1 MKRTLKFLAILL
13 ACSLVFSCV
22 EKEPQPEDPPQQE
35 QPDDSGNTDE
45 PENPEQ
51 PEDPNDPGNTE
62 DPTTPPAE
70 VDVMEI
76 ASAEDLVKL
85 ATWVNAG
92 TKVKTAMLKNDID
105 MAAVTEWVPI
115 GNAVC
120 PAGATNAE
128 ITGNAWT
135 GIFDGNGFKIKN
147 LKMVAKTA
155 TAGENYGLFGV
166 LAPGALVQNFIIDA
180 SCSFEVTAT
189 ASIATGV
196 VAGYVYDATVRDVS
210 NYAPMTF
217 KGQAGSVFMSMAMVG
232 QVYCQNIGVT
242 MDSCHNYGEIVA
254 ENTDNLEAG
263 AKAYHI
269 AGLVGFAHAPTTDQ
283 TIVSTISDSSNS
295 GNMTSATGRTAGIV
309 AAMNRC
315 CVLVNCENT
324 GNQLNTM
331 PKDDGSR
338 LGNITCNITAG
349 CKMTGCVN
357 RGNLISTTKGR
368 CGGITSLSNTAVFE
382 NCANYGEILTDGQYR
397 GLFWAYN
404 TANATWKSCIASGKV
419 GTYNNGTPAYDEY
432 TEATKANYLGVQKSG
447 TSSTLTDITYQV
459 GIKEQEPGDG
469 VEAELSILFIGN
481 SFTMDAVT
489 HLPGMLKAAGLDKV
503 HMIHMYYGGRLVS
516 QYYSGWTSSSDYH
529 LYECLPGATSWSHTT
544 NANLAEVAAR
554 KKWDIVTIQEHT
566 GNAAA
571 WVWNATAKSNIQGL
585 VDNVKAAQ
593 GSNVPKFFYILS
605 QAYFN
610 MAKIGSG
617 SQPSVTW
624 TDQAGMW
631 NVIAAFGKNVM
642 DNVPFDGIISTGV
655 MLQNLRT
662 SNLDNAMN
670 LTRDG
675 YHMDNGISRY
685 GASCTVFESILT
697 PKFNVTLDGNTFR
710 PNLTAD
716 TGESSYTTPV
726 TDVNAPVA
734 LQAARY
740 AIKSPY
746 VVTDMSN
753 YQENV
758 PGNSIGDV
766 EYEEG
771 SKE

>member
-1 MKRTLKFLAILL
+1 MKKTLKFLAIIL
-13 ACSLVFSCV
+13 ALSLAYSCG
-22 EKEPQPEDPPQQE
+22 EKEPQPQDPPQQE
-35 QPDDSGNTDE
+35 QPDDPVNPD
-45 PENPEQ
+45 PENPENPGNPGDEQ
-51 PEDPNDPGNTE
+51 DPADPNNYQVRT
-62 DPTTPPAE
+62 AQ
-70 VDVMEI
+70 
-76 ASAEDLVKL
+76 DLVNL
-85 ATWVNAG
+85 ATLVNEG
-92 TKVKTAMLKNDID
+92 TEVKSAMLMNDID
-105 MAAVTEWVPI
+105 MASVTEWVPI

-120 PAGATNAE
+120 PAGAADAA

-135 GIFDGNGFKIKN
+135 GVFDGNGYKIKN
-147 LKMVAKTA
+147 LKTVANTS
-155 TAGENYGLFGV
+155 TAGANYGLFGV
-166 LAPGALVQNFIIDA
+166 LAPGSLVQNFVIDS

-189 ASIATGV
+189 ASVATGV
-196 VAGYVYDATVRDVS
+196 VAGYVFDATVRDITS
-210 NYAPMTF
+210 HAPMTF
-217 KGQAGSVFMSMAMVG
+217 KGKAGSVFMSMALIG
-232 QVYCQNIGVT
+232 QVYCKENGIT
-242 MDSCHNYGEIVA
+242 IDSCHNTGEINA

-269 AGLVGFAHAPTTDQ
+269 AGIVGFAHALSGAPVMTT
-283 TIVSTISDSSNS
+283 VSDCSNS

-309 AAMNRC
+309 GAMNRNIQ
-315 CVLVNCENT
+315 LVNCENS

-331 PKDDGSR
+331 PKEDGSR

-357 RGNLISTTKGR
+357 KGNLVSTTKGR

-382 NCANYGEILTDGQYR
+382 NCANYGEVLTDGTYR
-397 GLFWAYN
+397 GLFWGYN
-404 TANATWKSCIASGKV
+404 TAEATWKNCTASGKV
-419 GTYNNGTPAYDEY
+419 GKYNGGTPVYDEY
-432 TEATKANYLGVQKSG
+432 TEATKAQYLGVQKAG
-447 TSSTLTDITYQV
+447 TASALIDINYQIGV
-459 GIKEQEPGDG
+459 KPPEASD

-481 SFTMDAVT
+481 SFPKDAVE
-489 HLPGMLKAAGLDKV
+489 HLPGILKAAGLEKV
-503 HMIHMYYGGRLVS
+503 HMVHMYYGGRLVS
-516 QYYSGWTSSSDYH
+516 EYNAGWTTSSDYH
-529 LYECLPGATSWSHTT
+529 KYECLPGSTEWAHTT
-544 NANLAEVAAR
+544 NTNLAEIAAS

-571 WVWNATAKSNIQGL
+571 WTWNATAKSNLQGL
-585 VDNVKAAQ
+585 IDKVKAAQ
-593 GSNVPKFFYILS
+593 GTNVPKFHYILS

-617 SQPSVTW
+617 SKPSMTW
-624 TDQAGMW
+624 SDQAGMW
-631 NVIAAFGKNVM
+631 NVIATFGQSVM
-642 DNVPFDGIISTGV
+642 NEVTFDGIISTGV

-662 SNLDNAMN
+662 SNLDNEMN

-685 GASCTVFESILT
+685 GASCTVFESIIT
-697 PKFNVTLDGNTFR
+697 PKFNVTMDGNSYRFT
-710 PNLTAD
+710 TSD

-740 AIKSPY
+740 AIQSPY
-746 VVTDMSN
+746 TVTDMSN

-766 EYEEG
+766 EYKEG

>member
-1 MKRTLKFLAILL
+1 MKKTLKFLAIIL
-13 ACSLVFSCV
+13 ALSLAYSCG
-22 EKEPQPEDPPQQE
+22 EKEPQPQDPPQQE
-35 QPDDSGNTDE
+35 QPDDPVNPD
-45 PENPEQ
+45 PENPENPGNPGDEQ
-51 PEDPNDPGNTE
+51 DPADPNNYQVRT
-62 DPTTPPAE
+62 AQ
-70 VDVMEI
+70 
-76 ASAEDLVKL
+76 DLVNL
-85 ATWVNAG
+85 ATLVNEG
-92 TKVKTAMLKNDID
+92 TEVKSAMLMNDID
-105 MAAVTEWVPI
+105 MASVTEWVPI

-120 PAGATNAE
+120 PAGAADAA

-135 GIFDGNGFKIKN
+135 GVFDGNGYKIKN
-147 LKMVAKTA
+147 LKMVANTS
-155 TAGENYGLFGV
+155 TAGANYGLFGV
-166 LAPGALVQNFIIDA
+166 LAPGSLVQNFVIDS

-189 ASIATGV
+189 ASVATGV
-196 VAGYVYDATVRDVS
+196 VAGYVFDATVRDITS
-210 NYAPMTF
+210 HAPMTF
-217 KGQAGSVFMSMAMVG
+217 KGKAGSVFMSMALIG
-232 QVYCQNIGVT
+232 QVYCKENGIT
-242 MDSCHNYGEIVA
+242 IDSCHNTGEINA

-269 AGLVGFAHAPTTDQ
+269 AGIVGFAHALSGAPVMTT
-283 TIVSTISDSSNS
+283 VSDCSNS

-309 AAMNRC
+309 GAMNRNIQ
-315 CVLVNCENT
+315 LVNCENS

-331 PKDDGSR
+331 PKEDGSR

-357 RGNLISTTKGR
+357 KGNLVSTTKGR

-382 NCANYGEILTDGQYR
+382 NCANYGEVLTDGTYR
-397 GLFWAYN
+397 GLFWGYN
-404 TANATWKSCIASGKV
+404 TAEATWKNCTASGKV
-419 GTYNNGTPAYDEY
+419 GKYNGGTPVYDEY
-432 TEATKANYLGVQKSG
+432 TEATKAQYLGVQKAG
-447 TSSTLTDITYQV
+447 TASALIDINYQIGVKQPESSD
-459 GIKEQEPGDG
+459 

-481 SFTMDAVT
+481 SFTKDAVE
-489 HLPGMLKAAGLDKV
+489 HLPGILKAAGLNKV
-503 HMIHMYYGGRLVS
+503 HMVHMYYGGRLVS
-516 QYYSGWTSSSDYH
+516 EYNAGWTTSSDYH
-529 LYECLPGATSWSHTT
+529 KYECLPGSTEWAHTT
-544 NANLAEVAAR
+544 NTNLAEIAAS

-571 WVWNATAKSNIQGL
+571 WTWNATAKSNLQGL
-585 VDNVKAAQ
+585 VDKVKAAQ
-593 GSNVPKFFYILS
+593 GTNVPKFHYILS

-617 SQPSVTW
+617 SKPSMTW
-624 TDQAGMW
+624 SDQTGMW
-631 NVIAAFGKNVM
+631 NVIATFGKSVM
-642 DNVPFDGIISTGV
+642 NEVSFDGIISTGV

-662 SNLDNAMN
+662 SNLDNDMN

-685 GASCTVFESILT
+685 GASCTVFESIIT
-697 PKFNVTLDGNTFR
+697 PKFNVTMDGNSYRFATS
-710 PNLTAD
+710 D

-740 AIKSPY
+740 AIQSPY
-746 VVTDMSN
+746 TVTDMSN

-766 EYEEG
+766 EYKEG

>member
-1 MKRTLKFLAILL
+1 MKKTLKFLAIIL
-13 ACSLVFSCV
+13 ALSLAYSCG
-22 EKEPQPEDPPQQE
+22 EKEPQPQDPPQQE
-35 QPDDSGNTDE
+35 QPDDPVNPD
-45 PENPEQ
+45 PENPED
-51 PEDPNDPGNTE
+51 PENPGDEQNPADPNNYQVRT
-62 DPTTPPAE
+62 AQ
-70 VDVMEI
+70 
-76 ASAEDLVKL
+76 DLVNL
-85 ATWVNAG
+85 ATLVNEG
-92 TKVKTAMLKNDID
+92 TEVKSAMLMNDID
-105 MAAVTEWVPI
+105 MASVTEWVPI

-120 PAGATNAE
+120 PAGAADAA

-135 GIFDGNGFKIKN
+135 GVFDGNGYKIKN
-147 LKMVAKTA
+147 LKMVANTS
-155 TAGENYGLFGV
+155 TAGANYGLFGV
-166 LAPGALVQNFIIDA
+166 LAPGSLVQNFVIDS

-189 ASIATGV
+189 ASVATGV
-196 VAGYVYDATVRDVS
+196 VAGYVFDATVRDITS
-210 NYAPMTF
+210 HAPMTF
-217 KGQAGSVFMSMAMVG
+217 KGKAGSVFMSMALIG
-232 QVYCQNIGVT
+232 QVYCKENGIT
-242 MDSCHNYGEIVA
+242 IDSCHNTGEINA

-269 AGLVGFAHAPTTDQ
+269 AGIVGFAHALSGAPVMTT
-283 TIVSTISDSSNS
+283 VSDCSNS

-309 AAMNRC
+309 GAMNRNIQ
-315 CVLVNCENT
+315 LVNCENS

-331 PKDDGSR
+331 PKEDGSR

-357 RGNLISTTKGR
+357 KGNLVSTTKGR

-382 NCANYGEILTDGQYR
+382 NCANYGEVLTDGTYR
-397 GLFWAYN
+397 GLFWGYN
-404 TANATWKSCIASGKV
+404 TAEATWKNCTASGKV
-419 GTYNNGTPAYDEY
+419 GKYNGGTPVYDEY
-432 TEATKANYLGVQKSG
+432 TEATKAQYLGVQKAG
-447 TSSTLTDITYQV
+447 TASALIDINYQIGVKQPESSD
-459 GIKEQEPGDG
+459 

-481 SFTMDAVT
+481 SFTKDAVE
-489 HLPGMLKAAGLDKV
+489 HLPGILKAAGLNKV
-503 HMIHMYYGGRLVS
+503 HMVHMYYGGRLVS
-516 QYYSGWTSSSDYH
+516 EYNAGWTTSSDYH
-529 LYECLPGATSWSHTT
+529 KYECLPGSTEWAHTT
-544 NANLAEVAAR
+544 NTNLAEIAAS

-571 WVWNATAKSNIQGL
+571 WTWNATAKSNLQGL
-585 VDNVKAAQ
+585 VDKVKAAQ
-593 GSNVPKFFYILS
+593 GTNVPKFHYILS

-617 SQPSVTW
+617 SKPSMTW
-624 TDQAGMW
+624 SDQAGMW
-631 NVIAAFGKNVM
+631 NVIATFGQNVM
-642 DNVPFDGIISTGV
+642 NEVTFDGIISTGV

-662 SNLDNAMN
+662 SNLDNDMN

-685 GASCTVFESILT
+685 GASCTVFESIIT
-697 PKFNVTLDGNTFR
+697 PKFNVTMDGNSYRFATS
-710 PNLTAD
+710 D

-740 AIKSPY
+740 AIQSPY
-746 VVTDMSN
+746 TVTDMSN

-766 EYEEG
+766 EYKEG

>member
-1 MKRTLKFLAILL
+1 MKKTLKFLAIIL
-13 ACSLVFSCV
+13 ALSLAYSCG
-22 EKEPQPEDPPQQE
+22 EKEPQPQDPPQQE
-35 QPDDSGNTDE
+35 QPDDPVNPN
-45 PENPEQ
+45 PENPED
-51 PEDPNDPGNTE
+51 PENPGDEQDPADPNNYQVRT
-62 DPTTPPAE
+62 AQ
-70 VDVMEI
+70 
-76 ASAEDLVKL
+76 DLVNL
-85 ATWVNAG
+85 ATLVNEG
-92 TKVKTAMLKNDID
+92 TEVKSAMLMNDID
-105 MAAVTEWVPI
+105 MASVTEWVPI

-120 PAGATNAE
+120 PAGAADAA

-135 GIFDGNGFKIKN
+135 GVFDGNGYKIKN
-147 LKMVAKTA
+147 LKMVANTS
-155 TAGENYGLFGV
+155 TAGANYGLFGV
-166 LAPGALVQNFIIDA
+166 LAPGSLVQNFVIDS

-189 ASIATGV
+189 ASVATGV
-196 VAGYVYDATVRDVS
+196 VAGYVFDATVRDITS
-210 NYAPMTF
+210 HAPMTF
-217 KGQAGSVFMSMAMVG
+217 KGKAGSVFMSMALIG
-232 QVYCQNIGVT
+232 QVYCKENGIT
-242 MDSCHNYGEIVA
+242 IDSCHNTGEINA

-269 AGLVGFAHAPTTDQ
+269 AGIVGFAHALSGAPVMTT
-283 TIVSTISDSSNS
+283 VSDCSNS

-309 AAMNRC
+309 GAMNRNIQ
-315 CVLVNCENT
+315 LVNCENS

-331 PKDDGSR
+331 PKEDGSR

-357 RGNLISTTKGR
+357 KGNLVSTTKGR

-382 NCANYGEILTDGQYR
+382 NCANYGEVLTDGTYR
-397 GLFWAYN
+397 GLFWGYN
-404 TANATWKSCIASGKV
+404 TAEATWKNCTASGKV
-419 GTYNNGTPAYDEY
+419 GKYNGGTPVYDEY
-432 TEATKANYLGVQKSG
+432 TEATKAQYLGVQKAG
-447 TSSTLTDITYQV
+447 TASALIDINYQIGV
-459 GIKEQEPGDG
+459 KEPEASD

-516 QYYSGWTSSSDYH
+516 QYNEGWTTSSDYH
-529 LYECLPGATSWSHTT
+529 KYECLPGSTEWAHTT
-544 NANLAEVAAR
+544 NTNLAEIAAS

-571 WVWNATAKSNIQGL
+571 WTWNATAKSNLQGL
-585 VDNVKAAQ
+585 IDKVKAAQ
-593 GSNVPKFFYILS
+593 GTNVPKFHYILS

-617 SQPSVTW
+617 SKPSMTW
-624 TDQAGMW
+624 SDQAGMW
-631 NVIAAFGKNVM
+631 NVIATFGQSVM
-642 DNVPFDGIISTGV
+642 NEVTFDGIISTGV

-662 SNLDNAMN
+662 SNLDNEMN

-685 GASCTVFESILT
+685 GASCTVFESIIT
-697 PKFNVTLDGNTFR
+697 PKFNVTMDGNSYRFATS
-710 PNLTAD
+710 D

-740 AIKSPY
+740 AIQSPY
-746 VVTDMSN
+746 TVTDMSN

-766 EYEEG
+766 EYKEG

>member
-1 MKRTLKFLAILL
+1 MKKTLKFLAIIL
-13 ACSLVFSCV
+13 ALSLAYSCG
-22 EKEPQPEDPPQQE
+22 EKEPQPQDPPQQE
-35 QPDDSGNTDE
+35 QPDDPVNPD
-45 PENPEQ
+45 PENPENPGNPGDEQ
-51 PEDPNDPGNTE
+51 DPADPNNYQVRT
-62 DPTTPPAE
+62 AQ
-70 VDVMEI
+70 
-76 ASAEDLVKL
+76 DLVNL
-85 ATWVNAG
+85 ATLVNEG
-92 TKVKTAMLKNDID
+92 TEVKSAMLMNDID
-105 MAAVTEWVPI
+105 MASVTEWVPI

-120 PAGATNAE
+120 PAGAADAA

-135 GIFDGNGFKIKN
+135 GVFDGNGYKIKN
-147 LKMVAKTA
+147 LKMVANTS
-155 TAGENYGLFGV
+155 TAGANYGLFGV
-166 LAPGALVQNFIIDA
+166 LAPGSLVQNFVIDS

-189 ASIATGV
+189 ASVATGV
-196 VAGYVYDATVRDVS
+196 VAGYVFDATVRDITS
-210 NYAPMTF
+210 HAPMTF
-217 KGQAGSVFMSMAMVG
+217 KGKAGSVFMSMALIG
-232 QVYCQNIGVT
+232 QVYCKENGIT
-242 MDSCHNYGEIVA
+242 IDSCHNTGEINA

-269 AGLVGFAHAPTTDQ
+269 AGIVGFAHALSGAPVMTT
-283 TIVSTISDSSNS
+283 VSDCSNS
-295 GNMTSATGRTAGIV
+295 GNLTSATGRTAGIV
-309 AAMNRC
+309 GAMNRNIQ
-315 CVLVNCENT
+315 LVNCENS

-331 PKDDGSR
+331 PKEDGSR

-357 RGNLISTTKGR
+357 KGNLVSTTKGR

-382 NCANYGEILTDGQYR
+382 NCANYGEVLTDGTYR
-397 GLFWAYN
+397 GLFWGYN
-404 TANATWKSCIASGKV
+404 TAEATWKNCTASGKV
-419 GTYNNGTPAYDEY
+419 GKYNGGTPVYDEY
-432 TEATKANYLGVQKSG
+432 TEATKAQYLGVQKAG
-447 TSSTLTDITYQV
+447 TASALIDINYQIGV
-459 GIKEQEPGDG
+459 KPPEASD

-516 QYYSGWTSSSDYH
+516 QYNEGWTTSSDYH
-529 LYECLPGATSWSHTT
+529 KYECLPGSTEWAHTT
-544 NANLAEVAAR
+544 NTNLAEIAAS

-571 WVWNATAKSNIQGL
+571 WTWNATAKSNLQGL
-585 VDNVKAAQ
+585 IDKVKAAQ
-593 GSNVPKFFYILS
+593 GTNVPKFHYILS

-617 SQPSVTW
+617 SKPSMTW
-624 TDQAGMW
+624 SDQAGMW
-631 NVIAAFGKNVM
+631 NVIATFGQSVM
-642 DNVPFDGIISTGV
+642 NEVTFDGIISTGV

-662 SNLDNAMN
+662 SNLDNEMN

-685 GASCTVFESILT
+685 GASCTVFESIIT
-697 PKFNVTLDGNTFR
+697 PKFNVTMDGNSYRFATS
-710 PNLTAD
+710 D

-740 AIKSPY
+740 AIQSPY
-746 VVTDMSN
+746 TVTDMSN

-766 EYEEG
+766 EYKEG

>member
-1 MKRTLKFLAILL
+1 MKKTLKFLAIIL
-13 ACSLVFSCV
+13 ALSLAYSCG
-22 EKEPQPEDPPQQE
+22 EKEPQPQDPPQQE
-35 QPDDSGNTDE
+35 QPDDPVNPD
-45 PENPEQ
+45 PENPENPGNPGDEQ
-51 PEDPNDPGNTE
+51 DPADPNNYQVRT
-62 DPTTPPAE
+62 AQ
-70 VDVMEI
+70 
-76 ASAEDLVKL
+76 DLVNL
-85 ATWVNAG
+85 ATLVNEG
-92 TKVKTAMLKNDID
+92 TEVKSAMLMNDID
-105 MAAVTEWVPI
+105 MASVTEWVPI

-120 PAGATNAE
+120 PAGAADAA

-135 GIFDGNGFKIKN
+135 GVFDGNGYKIKN
-147 LKMVAKTA
+147 LKMVANTS
-155 TAGENYGLFGV
+155 TAGANYGLFGV
-166 LAPGALVQNFIIDA
+166 LAPGSLVQNFVIDS

-189 ASIATGV
+189 ASVATGV
-196 VAGYVYDATVRDVS
+196 VAGYVFDATVRDITS
-210 NYAPMTF
+210 HAPMTF
-217 KGQAGSVFMSMAMVG
+217 KGKAGSVFMSMALIG
-232 QVYCQNIGVT
+232 QVYCKENGIT
-242 MDSCHNYGEIVA
+242 IDSCHNTGEINA

-269 AGLVGFAHAPTTDQ
+269 AGIVGFAHALSGAPVMTT
-283 TIVSTISDSSNS
+283 VSDCSNS

-309 AAMNRC
+309 GAMNRNIQ
-315 CVLVNCENT
+315 LVNCENS

-331 PKDDGSR
+331 PKEDGSR

-357 RGNLISTTKGR
+357 KGNLVSTTKGR

-382 NCANYGEILTDGQYR
+382 NCANYGEVLTDGTYR
-397 GLFWAYN
+397 GLFWGYN
-404 TANATWKSCIASGKV
+404 TAEATWKNCTASGKV
-419 GTYNNGTPAYDEY
+419 GKYNGGTPVYDEY
-432 TEATKANYLGVQKSG
+432 TEATKAQYLGVQKAG
-447 TSSTLTDITYQV
+447 TASALIDINYQIGV
-459 GIKEQEPGDG
+459 KEPEASD

-516 QYYSGWTSSSDYH
+516 QYNEGWTTSSDYH
-529 LYECLPGATSWSHTT
+529 KYECLPGSTEWAHTT
-544 NANLAEVAAR
+544 NTNLAEIAAS

-571 WVWNATAKSNIQGL
+571 WTWNATAKSNLQGL
-585 VDNVKAAQ
+585 IDKVKAAQ
-593 GSNVPKFFYILS
+593 GTNVPKFHYILS

-617 SQPSVTW
+617 SKPSMTW
-624 TDQAGMW
+624 SDQAGMW
-631 NVIAAFGKNVM
+631 NVIATFGKSVM
-642 DNVPFDGIISTGV
+642 NEVSFDGIISTGV

-662 SNLDNAMN
+662 SNLDNEMN

-685 GASCTVFESILT
+685 GASCTVFESIIT
-697 PKFNVTLDGNTFR
+697 PKFNVTMDGNSYRFATS
-710 PNLTAD
+710 D

-740 AIKSPY
+740 AIQSPY
-746 VVTDMSN
+746 TVTDMSN

-766 EYEEG
+766 EYKEG

>member
-1 MKRTLKFLAILL
+1 MKKTLKFLAILL
-13 ACSLVFSCV
+13 ACSLAFSCG
-22 EKEPQPEDPPQQE
+22 EKEPQPENPPQQE
-35 QPDDSGNTDE
+35 QPGD
-45 PENPEQ
+45 
-51 PEDPNDPGNTE
+51 TE
-62 DPTTPPAE
+62 DPGETDDPTGPETPTDPETPPTE
-70 VDVMEI
+70 VDLLEI
-76 ASAEDLVKL
+76 STAEDLVKL
-85 ATWVNAG
+85 ATWVNGG

-105 MAAVTEWVPI
+105 MASVTEWTPI

-120 PAGATNAE
+120 PAGATNAA

-135 GIFDGNGFKIKN
+135 GTFDGNGYKIKN
-147 LKMVAKTA
+147 LKMKANSTA
-155 TAGENYGLFGV
+155 AGANYGLFGV
-166 LAPGALVQNFIIDA
+166 LAPGSLVQNFIIDA

-189 ASIATGV
+189 ASVATGV
-196 VAGYVYDATVRDVS
+196 VAGYVYDATVRDVTS
-210 NYAPMTF
+210 YAPMTF
-217 KGQAGSVFMSMAMVG
+217 KGKAGAVFMSMAMIG
-232 QVYCQNIGVT
+232 QVYSEFVGVT
-242 MDSCHNYGEIVA
+242 VDSCHNHGEIVA

-283 TIVSTISDSSNS
+283 TVVSTISDCSNA

-315 CVLVNCENT
+315 TVLVNCENT

-357 RGNLISTTKGR
+357 RGNLVSTTKGR

-382 NCANYGEILTDGQYR
+382 NCANYGEVLTDGQYR

-404 TANATWKSCIASGKV
+404 TAEATWKNCIASGKV
-419 GTYNNGTPAYDEY
+419 GTYNNGTPAYDSY
-432 TEATKANYLGVQKSG
+432 TEATKASYLGVQKSG
-447 TSSTLTDITYQV
+447 TASALIDVQYLIGV
-459 GIKEQEPGDG
+459 KEPEPTPG

-489 HLPGMLKAAGLDKV
+489 HLPGMLKAAGLEKV

-516 QYYSGWTSSSDYH
+516 QYYSGWDSSSDYK
-529 LYECLPGATSWSHTT
+529 LYECLPGSTSWTT
-544 NANLAEVAAR
+544 TSNANLAEVAAR

-571 WVWNATAKSNIQGL
+571 WTWNATAKNNIQGL
-585 VDNVKAAQ
+585 VDKVKAAQ

-617 SQPSVTW
+617 SQPSITW
-624 TDQAGMW
+624 KDQAGMW
-631 NVIAAFGKNVM
+631 EVIASFGKNVM
-642 DNVPFDGIISTGV
+642 DNVPFDGVISTGV
-655 MLQNLRT
+655 MLQNLRS
-662 SNLDNAMN
+662 SNLDNEMN

-685 GASCTVFESILT
+685 GASCTVFESIIT
-697 PKFNVTLDGNTFR
+697 PKFNVTMDGNSYRFATSH
-710 PNLTAD
+710 
-716 TGESSYTTPV
+716 TGTSSYTTPV
-726 TDVNAPVA
+726 TDANAPVA

-740 AIKSPY
+740 AIQSPY

-753 YQENV
+753 YKENA
-758 PGNSIGDV
+758 PSNSIGDV
-766 EYEEG
+766 KYDEG

>member
-1 MKRTLKFLAILL
+1 M
-13 ACSLVFSCV
+13 
-22 EKEPQPEDPPQQE
+22 
-35 QPDDSGNTDE
+35 N
-45 PENPEQ
+45 
-51 PEDPNDPGNTE
+51 
-62 DPTTPPAE
+62 
-70 VDVMEI
+70 
-76 ASAEDLVKL
+76 L
-85 ATWVNAG
+85 ATLVNEG
-92 TKVKTAMLKNDID
+92 TEVKSAMLMNDID
-105 MAAVTEWVPI
+105 MASVTEWVPI

-120 PAGATNAE
+120 PAGAADAT

-135 GIFDGNGFKIKN
+135 GVFDGNGYKIKN
-147 LKMVAKTA
+147 LKMVANTS
-155 TAGENYGLFGV
+155 TAGANYGLFGV
-166 LAPGALVQNFIIDA
+166 LAPGSLVQNFVIDS

-189 ASIATGV
+189 ASVATGV
-196 VAGYVYDATVRDVS
+196 VAGYVFDATVRDITS
-210 NYAPMTF
+210 HAPMTF
-217 KGQAGSVFMSMAMVG
+217 KGKAGSVFMSMALIG
-232 QVYCQNIGVT
+232 QVYCKENGIT
-242 MDSCHNYGEIVA
+242 IDSCHNTGEINA

-269 AGLVGFAHAPTTDQ
+269 AGIVGFAHALSGAPVMTT
-283 TIVSTISDSSNS
+283 VSDCSNS

-309 AAMNRC
+309 GAMNRNIQ
-315 CVLVNCENT
+315 LVNCENS

-357 RGNLISTTKGR
+357 KGNLISTTKGR

-382 NCANYGEILTDGQYR
+382 NCANYGEVLTDGTYR
-397 GLFWAYN
+397 GLFWGYN
-404 TANATWKSCIASGKV
+404 TAEATWKNCTASGKV
-419 GTYNNGTPAYDEY
+419 GKYNGGTPVYDEY
-432 TEATKANYLGVQKSG
+432 TEATKAQYLGIQKAG
-447 TSSTLTDITYQV
+447 TASALIDINYQIGV
-459 GIKEQEPGDG
+459 KQPEASD

-481 SFTMDAVT
+481 SFTKDAVE
-489 HLPGMLKAAGLDKV
+489 HLPGILKAAGLNKV
-503 HMIHMYYGGRLVS
+503 HMVHMYYGGRLVS
-516 QYYSGWTSSSDYH
+516 EYNAGWTTSSDYH
-529 LYECLPGATSWSHTT
+529 KYECLPGSTEWAHTT
-544 NANLAEVAAR
+544 NTNLAEIAAS

-571 WVWNATAKSNIQGL
+571 WTWNATAKSNLQGL
-585 VDNVKAAQ
+585 IDKVKAAQ
-593 GSNVPKFFYILS
+593 GTNVPKFHYILS

-617 SQPSVTW
+617 SKPSMTW
-624 TDQAGMW
+624 SDQAGMW
-631 NVIAAFGKNVM
+631 NVIATFGKSVM
-642 DNVPFDGIISTGV
+642 NEVSFDGIISTGV

-662 SNLDNAMN
+662 SNLDNDMN

-685 GASCTVFESILT
+685 GASCTVFESIIT
-697 PKFNVTLDGNTFR
+697 PKFNVTMDGNSYRFATS
-710 PNLTAD
+710 D

-740 AIKSPY
+740 AIQSPY
-746 VVTDMSN
+746 TVTDMSN

-766 EYEEG
+766 EYKEG

>member
-1 MKRTLKFLAILL
+1 M
-13 ACSLVFSCV
+13 
-22 EKEPQPEDPPQQE
+22 
-35 QPDDSGNTDE
+35 
-45 PENPEQ
+45 
-51 PEDPNDPGNTE
+51 
-62 DPTTPPAE
+62 
-70 VDVMEI
+70 
-76 ASAEDLVKL
+76 
-85 ATWVNAG
+85 
-92 TKVKTAMLKNDID
+92 NDID
-105 MAAVTEWVPI
+105 MASVTEWVPI

-120 PAGATNAE
+120 PAGAADAA

-135 GIFDGNGFKIKN
+135 GVFDGNGYKIKN
-147 LKMVAKTA
+147 LKMVANTS
-155 TAGENYGLFGV
+155 TAGANYGLFGV
-166 LAPGALVQNFIIDA
+166 LAPGSLVQNFVIDS

-189 ASIATGV
+189 ASVATGV
-196 VAGYVYDATVRDVS
+196 VAGYVFDATVRDITS
-210 NYAPMTF
+210 HAPMTF
-217 KGQAGSVFMSMAMVG
+217 KGKAGSVFMSMALIG
-232 QVYCQNIGVT
+232 QVYCKENGIT
-242 MDSCHNYGEIVA
+242 IDSCHNTGEINA

-269 AGLVGFAHAPTTDQ
+269 AGIVGFAHALSGAPVMTT
-283 TIVSTISDSSNS
+283 VSDCSNS

-309 AAMNRC
+309 GAMNRNIQ
-315 CVLVNCENT
+315 LVNCENS

-331 PKDDGSR
+331 PKEDGSR

-357 RGNLISTTKGR
+357 KGNLVSTTKGR

-382 NCANYGEILTDGQYR
+382 NCANYGEVLTDGTYR
-397 GLFWAYN
+397 GLFWGYN
-404 TANATWKSCIASGKV
+404 TAEATWKNCTASGKV
-419 GTYNNGTPAYDEY
+419 GKYNGGTPVYDEY
-432 TEATKANYLGVQKSG
+432 TEATKAQYLGVQNAG
-447 TSSTLTDITYQV
+447 TASALIDINYQIGV
-459 GIKEQEPGDG
+459 KPPEASD

-481 SFTMDAVT
+481 SFTKDAVE
-489 HLPGMLKAAGLDKV
+489 HLPGILKAAGLNKV
-503 HMIHMYYGGRLVS
+503 HMVHMYYGGRLVS
-516 QYYSGWTSSSDYH
+516 EYNAGWTTSSDYH
-529 LYECLPGATSWSHTT
+529 KYECLPGSTEWAHTT
-544 NANLAEVAAR
+544 NTNLAEIAAS

-571 WVWNATAKSNIQGL
+571 WTWNATAKSNLQGL
-585 VDNVKAAQ
+585 IDKVKAAQ
-593 GSNVPKFFYILS
+593 GTNVPKFHYILS

-617 SQPSVTW
+617 SKPSMTW
-624 TDQAGMW
+624 SDQAGMW
-631 NVIAAFGKNVM
+631 NVIATFGQSVM
-642 DNVPFDGIISTGV
+642 NEVTFDGIISTGV

-662 SNLDNAMN
+662 SNIDNEMN

-685 GASCTVFESILT
+685 GASCTVFESLIT
-697 PKFNVTLDGNTFR
+697 PKFSVTMDGNTYRFA
-710 PNLTAD
+710 TSD

-740 AIKSPY
+740 AIQSPY
-746 VVTDMSN
+746 TVTDMSN

-766 EYEEG
+766 EYKEG

>member
-1 MKRTLKFLAILL
+1 MTAVLL
-13 ACSLVFSCV
+13 ALSLAFACDN
-22 EKEPQPEDPPQQE
+22 KEPQPENPPQQE
-35 QPDDSGNTDE
+35 EPSTPQD
-45 PENPEQ
+45 PENPEN
-51 PEDPNDPGNTE
+51 PEIPENPETPTE
-62 DPTTPPAE
+62 PETPPTE
-70 VDVMEI
+70 VDLMEI
-76 ASAEDLVKL
+76 KTAEDLVKL
-85 ATWVNAG
+85 ATWVNGG
-92 TKVKTAMLKNDID
+92 TKVKAAMLKNDID
-105 MAAVTEWVPI
+105 MASVTEWIPI

-120 PAGATNAE
+120 PAGGVNAV

-135 GIFDGNGFKIKN
+135 GTFDGNGFKIKN
-147 LKMVAKTA
+147 LKMQAKTA
-155 TAGENYGLFGV
+155 EAGANYGLFGV
-166 LAPGALVQNFIIDA
+166 LAPGSLVQNFIIDA

-189 ASIATGV
+189 ASVATGV
-196 VAGYVYDATVRDVS
+196 VAGYVYDATVRDVTS
-210 NYAPMTF
+210 YAPMTF
-217 KGQAGSVFMSMAMVG
+217 KGKAGAVFMSMAMIG
-232 QVYCQNIGVT
+232 QVYCENIGVT
-242 MDSCHNYGEIVA
+242 VDSCHNYGEIVA

-269 AGLVGFAHAPTTDQ
+269 AGIVGFAHAPSADQ
-283 TIVSTISDSSNS
+283 TIVSTISDCSNA
-295 GNMTSATGRTAGIV
+295 GNMTSATGRTSGIV

-315 CVLVNCENT
+315 AVLVRCENT

-357 RGNLISTTKGR
+357 RGNLVSTTKGR

-382 NCANYGEILTDGQYR
+382 SCANYGEVLTDGQYR
-397 GLFWAYN
+397 GLFWGYN
-404 TANATWKSCIASGKV
+404 TADATWKNCIASGKV

-447 TSSTLTDITYQV
+447 TSSTLTDITYLIGV
-459 GIKEQEPGDG
+459 KEQEPTPG

-489 HLPGMLKAAGLDKV
+489 HLPGMLKAAGLEKV

-516 QYYSGWTSSSDYH
+516 QYNSGWESSSDYK
-529 LYECLPGATSWSHTT
+529 LYECLPGSTSWTT
-544 NANLAEVAAR
+544 TSNANLAEVAAR

-571 WVWNATAKSNIQGL
+571 WTWNATAKSNLQGL
-585 VDNVKAAQ
+585 VDKVKAAQ

-610 MAKIGSG
+610 MAKIGTG
-617 SQPSVTW
+617 SQPSMTW
-624 TDQAGMW
+624 KDQAGMW
-631 NVIAAFGKNVM
+631 EVIAAFGKNVM
-642 DNVPFDGIISTGV
+642 SNVTFDGIISTGV
-655 MLQNLRT
+655 MLQNLR
-662 SNLDNAMN
+662 SSSLDNAMN

-685 GASCTVFESILT
+685 GASCTVFESIIT
-697 PKFNVTLDGNTFR
+697 PKFNVTLDGNTYR
-710 PNLTAD
+710 YNVTD

-726 TDVNAPVA
+726 TDANAPVA

-740 AIKSPY
+740 AIQSPY

-753 YQENV
+753 YKENV

>member
-1 MKRTLKFLAILL
+1 MKKTLKFLAILL
-13 ACSLVFSCV
+13 ACSLAFSCG
-22 EKEPQPEDPPQQE
+22 EKEPQPENPPQQE
-35 QPDDSGNTDE
+35 QPGDTENPGENENPGETDE
-45 PENPEQ
+45 PTDPENPTD
-51 PEDPNDPGNTE
+51 PE
-62 DPTTPPAE
+62 TPPAE
-70 VDVMEI
+70 VDLLEI
-76 ASAEDLVKL
+76 ATAADMVKL
-85 ATWVNAG
+85 ATWVNGG

-105 MAAVTEWVPI
+105 MASVTEWTPI
-115 GNAVC
+115 GNAIC
-120 PAGATNAE
+120 PAGGTNAA

-135 GIFDGNGFKIKN
+135 GTFDGNGFKIKN
-147 LKMVAKTA
+147 LKMKANSTE
-155 TAGENYGLFGV
+155 AGANYGLFGV
-166 LAPGALVQNFIIDA
+166 LAPGSLVQNFIIDA

-189 ASIATGV
+189 ASVATGV
-196 VAGYVYDATVRDVS
+196 VAGYVYDATVRDVTS
-210 NYAPMTF
+210 YAPMTF
-217 KGQAGSVFMSMAMVG
+217 KGKAGSVFMSMAMIG
-232 QVYCQNIGVT
+232 QVYSELIGVT
-242 MDSCHNYGEIVA
+242 VDSCHNHGEIVA

-269 AGLVGFAHAPTTDQ
+269 AGIVGFAHAPTTDQ
-283 TIVSTISDSSNS
+283 TVVSTISDCSNA

-309 AAMNRC
+309 GAMNRC
-315 CVLVNCENT
+315 AVLVNCENT
-324 GNQLNTM
+324 GNQLNSM

-357 RGNLISTTKGR
+357 RGNLVSTTKGR

-382 NCANYGEILTDGQYR
+382 NCANYGEVLTDGQYR

-404 TANATWKSCIASGKV
+404 TAEATWKNCIASGKV
-419 GTYNNGTPAYDEY
+419 GTYNNGTPAYDSY
-432 TEATKANYLGVQKSG
+432 TEATKASYLGVQKSG
-447 TSSTLTDITYQV
+447 TASALIDVQYLIGV
-459 GIKEQEPGDG
+459 KEPEPTPG

-489 HLPGMLKAAGLDKV
+489 HLPGMLKAAGLENV

-516 QYYSGWTSSSDYH
+516 QYYSGWESSSDYK
-529 LYECLPGATSWSHTT
+529 LYECLPGATSWTT
-544 NANLAEVAAR
+544 VSNANLAEVAAR

-571 WVWNATAKSNIQGL
+571 WTWNASAKNNLQGL
-585 VDNVKAAQ
+585 VDKVKAAQ

-610 MAKIGSG
+610 MDKIGSG
-617 SQPSVTW
+617 SKPSMTW
-624 TDQAGMW
+624 SDQAGMW
-631 NVIAAFGKNVM
+631 DVIAAFGKNVM
-642 DNVPFDGIISTGV
+642 NNVSFDGIISTGV
-655 MLQNLRT
+655 MLQNLR
-662 SNLDNAMN
+662 SSDLDNDMN

-685 GASCTVFESILT
+685 GASCTVFESIIT
-697 PKFNVTLDGNTFR
+697 PKFNVNLDGNTYR
-710 PNLTAD
+710 YNVSD
-716 TGESSYTTPV
+716 TGTSSYTTPV

-740 AIKSPY
+740 AIQSPY

-753 YQENV
+753 YHENT

-766 EYEEG
+766 DYEEG

>member
-1 MKRTLKFLAILL
+1 MKKTLKFLAIIL
-13 ACSLVFSCV
+13 ALSLAYSCG
-22 EKEPQPEDPPQQE
+22 EKEPQPQDPPQQE
-35 QPDDSGNTDE
+35 QPDDPVNPD
-45 PENPEQ
+45 PENPENPGNPSDEQ
-51 PEDPNDPGNTE
+51 DPADPNNYQVRT
-62 DPTTPPAE
+62 AQ
-70 VDVMEI
+70 
-76 ASAEDLVKL
+76 DLVNL
-85 ATWVNAG
+85 ATLVNEG
-92 TKVKTAMLKNDID
+92 TEVKSAMLMNDID
-105 MAAVTEWVPI
+105 MASVTEWVPI

-120 PAGATNAE
+120 PAGAADAA

-135 GIFDGNGFKIKN
+135 GVFDGNGYKIKN
-147 LKMVAKTA
+147 LKMVANTS
-155 TAGENYGLFGV
+155 TAGANYGLFGV
-166 LAPGALVQNFIIDA
+166 LAPGSLVQNFVIDS

-189 ASIATGV
+189 ASVATGV
-196 VAGYVYDATVRDVS
+196 VAGYVFDATVRDITS
-210 NYAPMTF
+210 HAPMTF
-217 KGQAGSVFMSMAMVG
+217 KGKAGSVFMSMALIG
-232 QVYCQNIGVT
+232 QVYCKENGIT
-242 MDSCHNYGEIVA
+242 IDSCHNTGEINA

-269 AGLVGFAHAPTTDQ
+269 AGIVGFAHALSGAPVMTT
-283 TIVSTISDSSNS
+283 VSDCSNS

-309 AAMNRC
+309 GAMNRNIQ
-315 CVLVNCENT
+315 LVNCENS

-331 PKDDGSR
+331 PKEDGSR

-357 RGNLISTTKGR
+357 KGNLISTTKGR

-382 NCANYGEILTDGQYR
+382 NCANYGEVLTDGTYR
-397 GLFWAYN
+397 GLFWGYN
-404 TANATWKSCIASGKV
+404 TAEATWKNCTASGKV
-419 GTYNNGTPAYDEY
+419 GKYNGGTPVYDEY
-432 TEATKANYLGVQKSG
+432 TEATKAQYLGIQKAG
-447 TSSTLTDITYQV
+447 TASALIDIDYQIGV
-459 GIKEQEPGDG
+459 KQPEASD

-481 SFTMDAVT
+481 SFTKDAVE
-489 HLPGMLKAAGLDKV
+489 HLPGILKAAGLEKV
-503 HMIHMYYGGRLVS
+503 HMVHMYYGGRLVS
-516 QYYSGWTSSSDYH
+516 EYNAGWTTSSDYH
-529 LYECLPGATSWSHTT
+529 KYECLPGSTEWAHTT
-544 NANLAEVAAR
+544 NTNLAEIAAS

-571 WVWNATAKSNIQGL
+571 WTWNATAKSNLQGL
-585 VDNVKAAQ
+585 IDKVKAAQ
-593 GSNVPKFFYILS
+593 GTNVPKFHYILS

-617 SQPSVTW
+617 SKPSMTW
-624 TDQAGMW
+624 SDQAGMW
-631 NVIAAFGKNVM
+631 NVIATFGKSVM
-642 DNVPFDGIISTGV
+642 NEVSFDGIISTGV

-662 SNLDNAMN
+662 SNLDNDMN

-685 GASCTVFESILT
+685 GASCTVFESIIT
-697 PKFNVTLDGNTFR
+697 PKFNVTMDGNSYRFATS
-710 PNLTAD
+710 D

-740 AIKSPY
+740 AIQSPY
-746 VVTDMSN
+746 TVTDMSN

>member
-1 MKRTLKFLAILL
+1 MKKTLKFLAILL
-13 ACSLVFSCV
+13 ACSLAFSCG
-22 EKEPQPEDPPQQE
+22 EKEPQPENPPQQE
-35 QPDDSGNTDE
+35 QPGDTE
-45 PENPEQ
+45 
-51 PEDPNDPGNTE
+51 DPGNTDTPGTEDPGENE
-62 DPTTPPAE
+62 DPTTPPSE
-70 VDVMEI
+70 VDMMEI

-85 ATWVNAG
+85 ATWVNGG
-92 TKVKTAMLKNDID
+92 TKVKAAMLKNDID
-105 MAAVTEWVPI
+105 MASVTEWTPI

-120 PAGATNAE
+120 PAGAANAA

-135 GIFDGNGFKIKN
+135 GVFDGNGFKIKN

-166 LAPGALVQNFIIDA
+166 LAPGSLVQNFIIDA
-180 SCSFEVTAT
+180 SCSLEVTAT
-189 ASIATGV
+189 ASVATGV
-196 VAGYVYDATVRDVS
+196 VAGYVFDATVRDVTS
-210 NYAPMTF
+210 YAPMTF
-217 KGQAGSVFMSMAMVG
+217 KGKAGGVFMSMAMIG
-232 QVYCQNIGVT
+232 QVYCSENGVT
-242 MDSCHNYGEIVA
+242 VDSCHNYGEINA

-269 AGLVGFAHAPTTDQ
+269 AGLVGFAHAPSTDLPV
-283 TIVSTISDSSNS
+283 VSTISDSSNS
-295 GNMTSATGRTAGIV
+295 GNMISATGRTAGIV

-315 CVLVNCENT
+315 CVLVNCENS

-331 PKDDGSR
+331 PKEDGSR

-357 RGNLISTTKGR
+357 KGNLVSTTKGR

-382 NCANYGEILTDGQYR
+382 NCANYGEVLTDGQYR

-404 TANATWKSCIASGKV
+404 TANATWKNCIAGGKV
-419 GTYNNGTPAYDEY
+419 GKYNNGTAVYDEY
-432 TEATKANYLGVQKSG
+432 TESTKANYLGVQKSG
-447 TSSTLTDITYQV
+447 TTSTLTDITYQV
-459 GIKEQEPGDG
+459 GVKADEPTPE
-469 VEAELSILFIGN
+469 VEADLSILFIGN

-516 QYYSGWTSSSDYH
+516 QYYSGWTSSSDYK
-529 LYECLPGATSWSHTT
+529 LYECLPGASSWTTTS
-544 NANLAEVAAR
+544 NANLAEVAGR

-571 WVWNATAKSNIQGL
+571 WTWNATAQSNLQGL

-605 QAYFN
+605 QAYSN
-610 MAKIGSG
+610 MDKIGSG
-617 SQPSVTW
+617 SKPSMTW
-624 TDQAGMW
+624 SDQAGMW
-631 NVIAAFGKNVM
+631 EVIASFGKQVMANVS
-642 DNVPFDGIISTGV
+642 FDGIISTGV

-662 SNLDNAMN
+662 SNLDNEMN

-685 GASCTVFESILT
+685 GASCTVFESLIT
-697 PKFNVTLDGNTFR
+697 PKFGVTMDGNSYRFNTS
-710 PNLTAD
+710 D
-716 TGESSYTTPV
+716 TGTSSYTTPV

-734 LQAARY
+734 IQAARY
-740 AIKSPY
+740 AIQKPY
-746 VVTDMSN
+746 DVTDMSD

>member
-1 MKRTLKFLAILL
+1 MKKTLKFLAIIL
-13 ACSLVFSCV
+13 ALSLAYSCG
-22 EKEPQPEDPPQQE
+22 EKEPQPQDPPQQE
-35 QPDDSGNTDE
+35 QPDDPVNPD
-45 PENPEQ
+45 PENPEDPGDPGDEQ
-51 PEDPNDPGNTE
+51 DPADPNNYQVRT
-62 DPTTPPAE
+62 AQ
-70 VDVMEI
+70 
-76 ASAEDLVKL
+76 DLVNL
-85 ATWVNAG
+85 ATLVNEG
-92 TKVKTAMLKNDID
+92 TEVKSAMLMNDID
-105 MAAVTEWVPI
+105 MASVTEWVPI

-120 PAGATNAE
+120 PAGAADAA

-135 GIFDGNGFKIKN
+135 GVFDGNGYKIKN
-147 LKMVAKTA
+147 LKMVANTS
-155 TAGENYGLFGV
+155 TAGANYGLFGV
-166 LAPGALVQNFIIDA
+166 LAPGSLVQNFVIDS

-189 ASIATGV
+189 ASVATGV
-196 VAGYVYDATVRDVS
+196 VAGYVFDATVRDITS
-210 NYAPMTF
+210 HAPMTF
-217 KGQAGSVFMSMAMVG
+217 KGKAGSVFMSMALIG
-232 QVYCQNIGVT
+232 QVYCKENGIT
-242 MDSCHNYGEIVA
+242 IDSCHNTGEINA

-269 AGLVGFAHAPTTDQ
+269 AGIVGFAHALSGAPVMTT
-283 TIVSTISDSSNS
+283 VSDCSNS

-309 AAMNRC
+309 GAMNRNIQ
-315 CVLVNCENT
+315 LVNCENS

-357 RGNLISTTKGR
+357 KGNLISTTKGR

-382 NCANYGEILTDGQYR
+382 NCANYGEVLTDGTYR
-397 GLFWAYN
+397 GLFWGYN
-404 TANATWKSCIASGKV
+404 TAEATWKNCTASGKV
-419 GTYNNGTPAYDEY
+419 GKYNGGTPVYDEY
-432 TEATKANYLGVQKSG
+432 TEATKAQYLGVQKAG
-447 TSSTLTDITYQV
+447 TASALIDINYQIGV
-459 GIKEQEPGDG
+459 KQPEASD

-481 SFTMDAVT
+481 SFTKDAVE
-489 HLPGMLKAAGLDKV
+489 HLPGILKAAGLNKV
-503 HMIHMYYGGRLVS
+503 HMVHMYYGGRLVS
-516 QYYSGWTSSSDYH
+516 EYNAGWTTSSDYH
-529 LYECLPGATSWSHTT
+529 KYECLPGSTEWAHTT
-544 NANLAEVAAR
+544 NTNLAEIAAS

-571 WVWNATAKSNIQGL
+571 WTWNATAKSNLQGL
-585 VDNVKAAQ
+585 VDKVKAAQ
-593 GSNVPKFFYILS
+593 GTNVPKFHYILS

-617 SQPSVTW
+617 SKPSMTW
-624 TDQAGMW
+624 SDQAGMW
-631 NVIAAFGKNVM
+631 NVIATFGKSVM
-642 DNVPFDGIISTGV
+642 NEVSFDGIISTGV

-662 SNLDNAMN
+662 SNLDNDMN

-685 GASCTVFESILT
+685 GASCTVFESIIT
-697 PKFNVTLDGNTFR
+697 PKFNVTMDGNSYRFATS
-710 PNLTAD
+710 D

-740 AIKSPY
+740 AIQSPY
-746 VVTDMSN
+746 TVTDMSN

-766 EYEEG
+766 EYKEG

>member
-1 MKRTLKFLAILL
+1 MKKTLKFLAIIL
-13 ACSLVFSCV
+13 ALSLAYSCG
-22 EKEPQPEDPPQQE
+22 EKEPQPQDPPQQE
-35 QPDDSGNTDE
+35 QPDDPVNPD
-45 PENPEQ
+45 PENPENPGNPGDEQ
-51 PEDPNDPGNTE
+51 DPADPNNYQVRT
-62 DPTTPPAE
+62 AQ
-70 VDVMEI
+70 
-76 ASAEDLVKL
+76 DLVNL
-85 ATWVNAG
+85 ATLVNEG
-92 TKVKTAMLKNDID
+92 TEVKSAMLMNDID
-105 MAAVTEWVPI
+105 MASVTEWVPI

-120 PAGATNAE
+120 PAGAADAA

-135 GIFDGNGFKIKN
+135 GVFDGNGYKIKN
-147 LKMVAKTA
+147 LKMVANTS
-155 TAGENYGLFGV
+155 TAGANYGLFGV
-166 LAPGALVQNFIIDA
+166 LAPGSLVQNFVIDS

-189 ASIATGV
+189 ASVATGV
-196 VAGYVYDATVRDVS
+196 VAGYVFDATVRDITS
-210 NYAPMTF
+210 HAPMTF
-217 KGQAGSVFMSMAMVG
+217 KGKAGSVFMSMALIG
-232 QVYCQNIGVT
+232 QVYCKENGIT
-242 MDSCHNYGEIVA
+242 IDSCHNTGEINA

-269 AGLVGFAHAPTTDQ
+269 AGIVGFAHALSGAPVMTT
-283 TIVSTISDSSNS
+283 VSDCSNS
-295 GNMTSATGRTAGIV
+295 GNLTSATGRTAGIV
-309 AAMNRC
+309 GAMNRNIQ
-315 CVLVNCENT
+315 LVNCENS

-331 PKDDGSR
+331 PKEDGSR

-357 RGNLISTTKGR
+357 KGNLVSTTKGR

-382 NCANYGEILTDGQYR
+382 NCANYGEVLTDGTYR
-397 GLFWAYN
+397 GLFWGYN
-404 TANATWKSCIASGKV
+404 TAEATWKNCTASGKV
-419 GTYNNGTPAYDEY
+419 GKYNGGTPVYDEY
-432 TEATKANYLGVQKSG
+432 TEATKAQYLGVQKAG
-447 TSSTLTDITYQV
+447 TASALIDINYQIGV
-459 GIKEQEPGDG
+459 KPPEASD

-516 QYYSGWTSSSDYH
+516 QYNEGWTTSSDYH
-529 LYECLPGATSWSHTT
+529 KYECLPGSTEWAHTT
-544 NANLAEVAAR
+544 NTNLAEIAAS

-571 WVWNATAKSNIQGL
+571 WTWNATAKSNLQGL
-585 VDNVKAAQ
+585 IDKVKAAQ
-593 GSNVPKFFYILS
+593 GTNVPKFHYILS

-617 SQPSVTW
+617 SKPSMTW
-624 TDQAGMW
+624 SDQAGMW
-631 NVIAAFGKNVM
+631 NVIATFGQSVM
-642 DNVPFDGIISTGV
+642 NEVTFDGIISTGV

-662 SNLDNAMN
+662 SNLDNDMN

-685 GASCTVFESILT
+685 GASCTVFESIIT
-697 PKFNVTLDGNTFR
+697 PKFNVTMDGNSYRFATS
-710 PNLTAD
+710 D

-740 AIKSPY
+740 AIQSPY
-746 VVTDMSN
+746 TVTDMSN

-766 EYEEG
+766 EYKEG

>member
-1 MKRTLKFLAILL
+1 MKKTLKFLAIIL
-13 ACSLVFSCV
+13 ALSLAYSCG
-22 EKEPQPEDPPQQE
+22 EKEPQPQDPPQQE
-35 QPDDSGNTDE
+35 QPDDPVNPD
-45 PENPEQ
+45 PENPENPGNPGDEQ
-51 PEDPNDPGNTE
+51 DPADPNNYQVRT
-62 DPTTPPAE
+62 AQ
-70 VDVMEI
+70 
-76 ASAEDLVKL
+76 DLVNL
-85 ATWVNAG
+85 ATLVNEG
-92 TKVKTAMLKNDID
+92 TEVKSAMLMNDID
-105 MAAVTEWVPI
+105 MASVTEWVPI

-120 PAGATNAE
+120 PAGAADAA

-135 GIFDGNGFKIKN
+135 GVFDGNGYKIKN
-147 LKMVAKTA
+147 LKMVANTS
-155 TAGENYGLFGV
+155 TAGANYGLFGV
-166 LAPGALVQNFIIDA
+166 LAPGSLVQNFVIDS

-189 ASIATGV
+189 ASVATGV
-196 VAGYVYDATVRDVS
+196 VAGYVFDATVRDITS
-210 NYAPMTF
+210 HAPMTF
-217 KGQAGSVFMSMAMVG
+217 KGKAGSVFMSMALIG
-232 QVYCQNIGVT
+232 QVYCKENGIT
-242 MDSCHNYGEIVA
+242 IDSCHNTGEINA

-269 AGLVGFAHAPTTDQ
+269 AGIVGFAHALSGAPVMTT
-283 TIVSTISDSSNS
+283 VSDCSNS

-309 AAMNRC
+309 GAMNRNIQ
-315 CVLVNCENT
+315 LVNCENS

-331 PKDDGSR
+331 PKEDGSR

-357 RGNLISTTKGR
+357 KGNLVSTTKGR

-382 NCANYGEILTDGQYR
+382 NCANYGEVLTDGTYR
-397 GLFWAYN
+397 GLFWGYN
-404 TANATWKSCIASGKV
+404 TAEATWKNCTASGKV
-419 GTYNNGTPAYDEY
+419 GKYNGGTPVYDEY
-432 TEATKANYLGVQKSG
+432 TEATKAQYLGVQKAG
-447 TSSTLTDITYQV
+447 TASALIDINYQIGV
-459 GIKEQEPGDG
+459 KPPEASD

-481 SFTMDAVT
+481 SFTKDAVE
-489 HLPGMLKAAGLDKV
+489 HLPGILKAAGLEKV
-503 HMIHMYYGGRLVS
+503 HMVHMYYGGRLVS
-516 QYYSGWTSSSDYH
+516 EYNAGWTTSSDYH
-529 LYECLPGATSWSHTT
+529 KYECLPGSTEWAHTT
-544 NANLAEVAAR
+544 NTNLAEIAAS

-571 WVWNATAKSNIQGL
+571 WTWNATAKSNLQGL
-585 VDNVKAAQ
+585 IDKVKAAQ
-593 GSNVPKFFYILS
+593 GTNVPKFHYILS

-617 SQPSVTW
+617 SKPSMTW
-624 TDQAGMW
+624 SDQAGMW
-631 NVIAAFGKNVM
+631 NVIATFGQSVM
-642 DNVPFDGIISTGV
+642 NEVTFDGIISTGV

-662 SNLDNAMN
+662 SNLDNEMN

-685 GASCTVFESILT
+685 GASCTVFESIIT
-697 PKFNVTLDGNTFR
+697 PKFNVTMDGNSYRFT
-710 PNLTAD
+710 TSD

-740 AIKSPY
+740 AIQSPY
-746 VVTDMSN
+746 TVTDMSN

-766 EYEEG
+766 EYKEG

>member
-1 MKRTLKFLAILL
+1 MKKTLKFLAIIL
-13 ACSLVFSCV
+13 ALSLAYSCG
-22 EKEPQPEDPPQQE
+22 EKEPQTQDPPQQE
-35 QPDDSGNTDE
+35 QPDDPVNPD
-45 PENPEQ
+45 PENPENPGNPGDEQ
-51 PEDPNDPGNTE
+51 DPADPNNYQVRT
-62 DPTTPPAE
+62 AQ
-70 VDVMEI
+70 
-76 ASAEDLVKL
+76 DLVNL
-85 ATWVNAG
+85 ATLVNEG
-92 TKVKTAMLKNDID
+92 TEVKSAMLMNDID
-105 MAAVTEWVPI
+105 MASVTEWVPI

-120 PAGATNAE
+120 PAGAADAA

-135 GIFDGNGFKIKN
+135 GVFDGNGYKIKN
-147 LKMVAKTA
+147 LKMVANTS
-155 TAGENYGLFGV
+155 TAGANYGLFGV
-166 LAPGALVQNFIIDA
+166 LAPGSLVQNFVIDS

-189 ASIATGV
+189 ASVATGV
-196 VAGYVYDATVRDVS
+196 VAGYVFDATVRDITS
-210 NYAPMTF
+210 HAPMTF
-217 KGQAGSVFMSMAMVG
+217 KGKAGSVFMSMALIG
-232 QVYCQNIGVT
+232 QVYCKENGIT
-242 MDSCHNYGEIVA
+242 IDSCHNTGEINA

-269 AGLVGFAHAPTTDQ
+269 AGIVGFAHALSGAPVMTT
-283 TIVSTISDSSNS
+283 VSDCSNS

-309 AAMNRC
+309 GAMNRNIQ
-315 CVLVNCENT
+315 LVNCENS

-331 PKDDGSR
+331 PKEDGSR

-357 RGNLISTTKGR
+357 KGNLVSTTKGR

-382 NCANYGEILTDGQYR
+382 NCANYGEVLTDGTYR
-397 GLFWAYN
+397 GLFWGYN
-404 TANATWKSCIASGKV
+404 TAEATWKNCTASGKV
-419 GTYNNGTPAYDEY
+419 GKYNGGTPVYDEY
-432 TEATKANYLGVQKSG
+432 TEATKAQYLGVQKAG
-447 TSSTLTDITYQV
+447 TASALIDINYQIGV
-459 GIKEQEPGDG
+459 KPPEASD

-481 SFTMDAVT
+481 SFTKDAVE
-489 HLPGMLKAAGLDKV
+489 HLPGILKAAGLNKV
-503 HMIHMYYGGRLVS
+503 HMVHMYYGGRLVS
-516 QYYSGWTSSSDYH
+516 EYNAGWTTSSDYH
-529 LYECLPGATSWSHTT
+529 KYECLPGSTEWAHTT
-544 NANLAEVAAR
+544 NTNLAEIAAS

-571 WVWNATAKSNIQGL
+571 WTWNATAKSNLQGL
-585 VDNVKAAQ
+585 IDKVKAAQ
-593 GSNVPKFFYILS
+593 GTNVPKFHYILS

-617 SQPSVTW
+617 SKPSMTW
-624 TDQAGMW
+624 SDQAGMW
-631 NVIAAFGKNVM
+631 NVIATFGQSVM
-642 DNVPFDGIISTGV
+642 NEVTFDGIISTGV

-662 SNLDNAMN
+662 SNLDNEMN

-685 GASCTVFESILT
+685 GASCTVFESIIT
-697 PKFNVTLDGNTFR
+697 PKFNVTMDGNSYRFT
-710 PNLTAD
+710 TSD

-740 AIKSPY
+740 AIQSPY
-746 VVTDMSN
+746 TVTDMSN

-766 EYEEG
+766 EYKEG

>member
-1 MKRTLKFLAILL
+1 MKKTLKFLAIIL
-13 ACSLVFSCV
+13 ALSLAYSCG
-22 EKEPQPEDPPQQE
+22 EKEPQPQDPPQQE
-35 QPDDSGNTDE
+35 QPDDPVNPD
-45 PENPEQ
+45 PENPEDPGDPGDEQ
-51 PEDPNDPGNTE
+51 DPADPNNYQVRT
-62 DPTTPPAE
+62 AQ
-70 VDVMEI
+70 
-76 ASAEDLVKL
+76 DLVNL
-85 ATWVNAG
+85 ATLVNEG
-92 TKVKTAMLKNDID
+92 TEVKSAMLMNDID
-105 MAAVTEWVPI
+105 MASVTEWIPI

-120 PAGATNAE
+120 PAGASNADV
-128 ITGNAWT
+128 TGNAWT

-166 LAPGALVQNFIIDA
+166 LAPGSLVQNFIIDA
-180 SCSFEVTAT
+180 SCSLEVTAT
-189 ASIATGV
+189 ASVATGV
-196 VAGYVYDATVRDVS
+196 VAGYVYDATVRDVTS
-210 NYAPMTF
+210 YAPMTF
-217 KGQAGSVFMSMAMVG
+217 KGKAGGVFMSMALIG
-232 QVYCQNIGVT
+232 QVYCAENGVT
-242 MDSCHNYGEIVA
+242 VDSCHNYGEIIA

-269 AGLVGFAHAPTTDQ
+269 AGIAGFAHAPSTD
-283 TIVSTISDSSNS
+283 IPVVSTISDCSNS
-295 GNMTSATGRTAGIV
+295 GNMTSATGRTAGIIG
-309 AAMNRC
+309 AMNRC
-315 CVLVNCENT
+315 AVLVNCENS

-357 RGNLISTTKGR
+357 KGNLISTTKGR

-382 NCANYGEILTDGQYR
+382 NCANYGEVLTDGTYR
-397 GLFWAYN
+397 GLFWGYN
-404 TANATWKSCIASGKV
+404 TAEATWKNCTASGKV
-419 GTYNNGTPAYDEY
+419 GKYNGGTPVYDEY
-432 TEATKANYLGVQKSG
+432 TEATKAQYLGVQKAG
-447 TSSTLTDITYQV
+447 TASALIDINYQIGV
-459 GIKEQEPGDG
+459 KPPEASD

-481 SFTMDAVT
+481 SFTKDAVE
-489 HLPGMLKAAGLDKV
+489 HLPGILKAAGLNKV
-503 HMIHMYYGGRLVS
+503 HMVHMYYGGRLVS
-516 QYYSGWTSSSDYH
+516 EYNAGWTTSSDYH
-529 LYECLPGATSWSHTT
+529 KYECLPGSTEWAHTT
-544 NANLAEVAAR
+544 NTNLAEIAAS

-571 WVWNATAKSNIQGL
+571 WTWNATAKSNLQGL
-585 VDNVKAAQ
+585 IDKVKAAQ
-593 GSNVPKFFYILS
+593 GTNVPKFHYILS

-617 SQPSVTW
+617 SKPSMTW
-624 TDQAGMW
+624 SDQAGMW
-631 NVIAAFGKNVM
+631 NVIATFGKSVM
-642 DNVPFDGIISTGV
+642 NEVSFDGIISTGV

-662 SNLDNAMN
+662 SNLDNEMN

-685 GASCTVFESILT
+685 GASCTVFESLIT
-697 PKFNVTLDGNTFR
+697 PKFSVTMDGNSYRFATS
-710 PNLTAD
+710 D

-740 AIKSPY
+740 AIQSPY
-746 VVTDMSN
+746 TVTDMSN

-766 EYEEG
+766 EYKEG

>member
-1 MKRTLKFLAILL
+1 MKKTLKFLAIIL
-13 ACSLVFSCV
+13 ALSLAYSCG
-22 EKEPQPEDPPQQE
+22 EKEPQPQDPPQQE
-35 QPDDSGNTDE
+35 QPDDPVNPD
-45 PENPEQ
+45 PENPENPGNPSDEQ
-51 PEDPNDPGNTE
+51 DPADPNNYQVRT
-62 DPTTPPAE
+62 AQ
-70 VDVMEI
+70 
-76 ASAEDLVKL
+76 DLVNL
-85 ATWVNAG
+85 ATLVNEG
-92 TKVKTAMLKNDID
+92 TEVKSAMLMNDID
-105 MAAVTEWVPI
+105 MASVTEWVPI

-120 PAGATNAE
+120 PAGAADAA

-135 GIFDGNGFKIKN
+135 GVFDGNGYKIKN
-147 LKMVAKTA
+147 LKMVANTS
-155 TAGENYGLFGV
+155 TAGANYGLFGV
-166 LAPGALVQNFIIDA
+166 LAPGSLVQNFVIDS

-189 ASIATGV
+189 ASVATGV
-196 VAGYVYDATVRDVS
+196 VAGYVFDATVRDITS
-210 NYAPMTF
+210 HAPMTF
-217 KGQAGSVFMSMAMVG
+217 KGKAGSVFMSMALIG
-232 QVYCQNIGVT
+232 QVYCKENGIT
-242 MDSCHNYGEIVA
+242 IDSCHNTGEINA

-269 AGLVGFAHAPTTDQ
+269 AGIVGFAHALSGAPVMTT
-283 TIVSTISDSSNS
+283 VSDCSNS

-309 AAMNRC
+309 GAMNRNIQ
-315 CVLVNCENT
+315 LVNCENS

-331 PKDDGSR
+331 PKEDGSR

-357 RGNLISTTKGR
+357 KGNLVSTTKGR

-382 NCANYGEILTDGQYR
+382 NCANYGEVLTDGTYR
-397 GLFWAYN
+397 GLFWGYN
-404 TANATWKSCIASGKV
+404 TAEATWKNCTASGKV
-419 GTYNNGTPAYDEY
+419 GKYNGGTPVYDEY
-432 TEATKANYLGVQKSG
+432 TEATKAQYLGVQKAG
-447 TSSTLTDITYQV
+447 TASALIDIDYQIGV
-459 GIKEQEPGDG
+459 KQPEASD

-481 SFTMDAVT
+481 SFTKDAVE
-489 HLPGMLKAAGLDKV
+489 HLPGILKAAGLEKV
-503 HMIHMYYGGRLVS
+503 HMVHMYYGGRLVS
-516 QYYSGWTSSSDYH
+516 EYNAGWTTSSDYH
-529 LYECLPGATSWSHTT
+529 KYECLPGSTEWAHTT
-544 NANLAEVAAR
+544 NTNLAEIAAS

-571 WVWNATAKSNIQGL
+571 WTWNATAKSNLQGL
-585 VDNVKAAQ
+585 VDKVKAAQ
-593 GSNVPKFFYILS
+593 GTNVPKFHYILS

-610 MAKIGSG
+610 MGKIGSG
-617 SQPSVTW
+617 SKPSMTW
-624 TDQAGMW
+624 SDQAGMW
-631 NVIAAFGKNVM
+631 NVIATFGQSVM
-642 DNVPFDGIISTGV
+642 NEVSFDGIISTGV

-662 SNLDNAMN
+662 SNLDNDMN

-685 GASCTVFESILT
+685 GASCTVFESIIT
-697 PKFNVTLDGNTFR
+697 PKFNVTMDGNSYRFATS
-710 PNLTAD
+710 D

-740 AIKSPY
+740 AIQSPY
-746 VVTDMSN
+746 TVTDMSN

>member
-1 MKRTLKFLAILL
+1 MKKTLKFLAIIL
-13 ACSLVFSCV
+13 ALSLAYSCG
-22 EKEPQPEDPPQQE
+22 EKEPQPQDPPQQE
-35 QPDDSGNTDE
+35 QPDDPVNPD
-45 PENPEQ
+45 PENPEDPGDPGDEQ
-51 PEDPNDPGNTE
+51 DPADPNNYQVRT
-62 DPTTPPAE
+62 AQ
-70 VDVMEI
+70 
-76 ASAEDLVKL
+76 DLVNL
-85 ATWVNAG
+85 ATLVNEG
-92 TKVKTAMLKNDID
+92 TEVKSAMLMNDID
-105 MAAVTEWVPI
+105 MASVTEWVPI

-120 PAGATNAE
+120 PAGASNADV
-128 ITGNAWT
+128 TGNAWT

-166 LAPGALVQNFIIDA
+166 LAPGSLVQNFIIDA
-180 SCSFEVTAT
+180 SCSLEVTAT
-189 ASIATGV
+189 ASVATGV
-196 VAGYVYDATVRDVS
+196 VAGYVYDATVRDVTS
-210 NYAPMTF
+210 YAPMTF
-217 KGQAGSVFMSMAMVG
+217 KGKAGGVFMSMALIG
-232 QVYCQNIGVT
+232 QVYCAENGVT
-242 MDSCHNYGEIVA
+242 VDSCHNYGEIVA

-269 AGLVGFAHAPTTDQ
+269 AGIAGFAHAPSTD
-283 TIVSTISDSSNS
+283 IPVVSTISDCSNS
-295 GNMTSATGRTAGIV
+295 GNMTSATGRTAGIIG
-309 AAMNRC
+309 AMNRC
-315 CVLVNCENT
+315 AVLVNCENS

-357 RGNLISTTKGR
+357 KGNLVSTTKGR

-382 NCANYGEILTDGQYR
+382 NCANYGEVLTDGTYR
-397 GLFWAYN
+397 GLFWGYN
-404 TANATWKSCIASGKV
+404 TAEATWKNCTASGKV
-419 GTYNNGTPAYDEY
+419 GKYNGGTPVYDEY
-432 TEATKANYLGVQKSG
+432 TEATKAQYLGVQKAG
-447 TSSTLTDITYQV
+447 TASALIDINYQIGV
-459 GIKEQEPGDG
+459 KPPEASD

-481 SFTMDAVT
+481 SFTKDAVE
-489 HLPGMLKAAGLDKV
+489 HLPGILKAAGLEKV
-503 HMIHMYYGGRLVS
+503 HMVHMYYGGRLVS
-516 QYYSGWTSSSDYH
+516 EYNAGWTTSSDYH
-529 LYECLPGATSWSHTT
+529 KYECLPGSTEWAHTT
-544 NANLAEVAAR
+544 NTNLAEIAAS

-571 WVWNATAKSNIQGL
+571 WTWNATAKSNLQGL
-585 VDNVKAAQ
+585 IDKVKAAQ
-593 GSNVPKFFYILS
+593 GTNVPKFHYILS

-617 SQPSVTW
+617 SKPSMTW
-624 TDQAGMW
+624 SDQAGMW
-631 NVIAAFGKNVM
+631 NVIATFGKSVM
-642 DNVPFDGIISTGV
+642 NEVSFDGIISTGV

-662 SNLDNAMN
+662 SNLDNEMN

-685 GASCTVFESILT
+685 GASCTVFESIIT
-697 PKFNVTLDGNTFR
+697 PKFNVTMDGNSYRFATS
-710 PNLTAD
+710 D

-740 AIKSPY
+740 AIQSPY
-746 VVTDMSN
+746 TVTDMSN

-766 EYEEG
+766 EYKEG

>member
-1 MKRTLKFLAILL
+1 MKKTLKFLAIIL
-13 ACSLVFSCV
+13 ALSLAYSCG
-22 EKEPQPEDPPQQE
+22 EKEPQPQDPPQQE
-35 QPDDSGNTDE
+35 QPDDPVNPD
-45 PENPEQ
+45 PENPENPGNPGDEQ
-51 PEDPNDPGNTE
+51 DPADPNNYQVRT
-62 DPTTPPAE
+62 AQ
-70 VDVMEI
+70 
-76 ASAEDLVKL
+76 DLVNL
-85 ATWVNAG
+85 ATLVNEG
-92 TKVKTAMLKNDID
+92 TEVKSAMLMNDID
-105 MAAVTEWVPI
+105 MASVTEWVPI

-120 PAGATNAE
+120 PAGAADAA

-135 GIFDGNGFKIKN
+135 GVFDGNGYKIKN
-147 LKMVAKTA
+147 LKMVANTS
-155 TAGENYGLFGV
+155 TAGANYGLFGV
-166 LAPGALVQNFIIDA
+166 LAPGSLVQNFVIDS

-189 ASIATGV
+189 ASVATGV
-196 VAGYVYDATVRDVS
+196 VAGYVFDATVRDITS
-210 NYAPMTF
+210 HAPMTF
-217 KGQAGSVFMSMAMVG
+217 KGKAGSVFMSMALIG
-232 QVYCQNIGVT
+232 QVYCKENGIT
-242 MDSCHNYGEIVA
+242 IDSCHNTGEINA

-269 AGLVGFAHAPTTDQ
+269 AGIVGFAHALSGAPVMTT
-283 TIVSTISDSSNS
+283 VSDCSNS

-309 AAMNRC
+309 GAMNRNIQ
-315 CVLVNCENT
+315 LVNCENS

-331 PKDDGSR
+331 PKEDGSR

-357 RGNLISTTKGR
+357 KGNLVSTTKGR

-382 NCANYGEILTDGQYR
+382 NCANYGEVLTDGTYR
-397 GLFWAYN
+397 GLFWGYN
-404 TANATWKSCIASGKV
+404 TAEATWKNCTASGKV
-419 GTYNNGTPAYDEY
+419 GKYNGGTPVYDEY
-432 TEATKANYLGVQKSG
+432 TEATKAQYLGVQKAG
-447 TSSTLTDITYQV
+447 TASALIDINYQIGV
-459 GIKEQEPGDG
+459 KPPEASD

-481 SFTMDAVT
+481 SFTKDAVE
-489 HLPGMLKAAGLDKV
+489 HLPGILKAAGLNKV
-503 HMIHMYYGGRLVS
+503 HMVHMYYGGRLVS
-516 QYYSGWTSSSDYH
+516 EYNAGWTTSSDYH
-529 LYECLPGATSWSHTT
+529 KYECLPGSTEWAHTT
-544 NANLAEVAAR
+544 NTNLAEIAAS

-571 WVWNATAKSNIQGL
+571 WTWNATAKSNLQGL
-585 VDNVKAAQ
+585 IDKVKAAQ
-593 GSNVPKFFYILS
+593 GTNVPKFHYILS

-617 SQPSVTW
+617 SKPSMTW
-624 TDQAGMW
+624 SDQAGMW
-631 NVIAAFGKNVM
+631 NVIATFGKSVM
-642 DNVPFDGIISTGV
+642 NEVTFDGIISTGV

-662 SNLDNAMN
+662 SNLDNEMN

-685 GASCTVFESILT
+685 GASCTVFESIIT
-697 PKFNVTLDGNTFR
+697 PKFNVTMDGNSYRFATS
-710 PNLTAD
+710 D

-740 AIKSPY
+740 AIQSPY
-746 VVTDMSN
+746 TVTDMSN

-766 EYEEG
+766 EYKEG

>member
-1 MKRTLKFLAILL
+1 MKKTLKFLAILL
-13 ACSLVFSCV
+13 ACSLVFSCG
-22 EKEPQPEDPPQQE
+22 EKEPQPENPPQQE
-35 QPDDSGNTDE
+35 QPGDNPGDTEE
-45 PENPEQ
+45 PENPE
-51 PEDPNDPGNTE
+51 DPSDPGDSGE
-62 DPTTPPAE
+62 PETPPTE

-85 ATWVNAG
+85 ATWVNGG

-105 MAAVTEWVPI
+105 MASVTEWVPI

-120 PAGATNAE
+120 PAGAADAA

-135 GIFDGNGFKIKN
+135 GVFDGNGYKIKN
-147 LKMVAKTA
+147 LKMVANTS
-155 TAGENYGLFGV
+155 TAGANYGLFGV
-166 LAPGALVQNFIIDA
+166 LAPGSLVQNFVIDS

-189 ASIATGV
+189 ASVATGV
-196 VAGYVYDATVRDVS
+196 VAGYVFDATVRDITS
-210 NYAPMTF
+210 HAPMTF
-217 KGQAGSVFMSMAMVG
+217 KGKAGSVFMSMALIG
-232 QVYCQNIGVT
+232 QVYCKENGIT
-242 MDSCHNYGEIVA
+242 IDSCHNTGEINA

-269 AGLVGFAHAPTTDQ
+269 AGIVGFAHALSGAPVMTT
-283 TIVSTISDSSNS
+283 VSDCSNS

-309 AAMNRC
+309 GAMNRNIQ
-315 CVLVNCENT
+315 LVNCENS

-331 PKDDGSR
+331 PKEDGSR

-357 RGNLISTTKGR
+357 KGNLVSTTKGR

-382 NCANYGEILTDGQYR
+382 NCANYGEVLTDGTYR
-397 GLFWAYN
+397 GLFWGYN
-404 TANATWKSCIASGKV
+404 TAEATWKNCTASGKV
-419 GTYNNGTPAYDEY
+419 GKYNGGTPVYDEY
-432 TEATKANYLGVQKSG
+432 TEATKAQYLGVQKAG
-447 TSSTLTDITYQV
+447 TASALIDINYQIGV
-459 GIKEQEPGDG
+459 KEPEASD

-516 QYYSGWTSSSDYH
+516 QYNEGWTTSSDYH
-529 LYECLPGATSWSHTT
+529 KYECLPGSTEWAHTT
-544 NANLAEVAAR
+544 NTNLAEIAAS

-571 WVWNATAKSNIQGL
+571 WTWNATAKSNLQGL
-585 VDNVKAAQ
+585 IDKVKAAQ
-593 GSNVPKFFYILS
+593 GTNVPKFHYILS

-617 SQPSVTW
+617 SKPSMTW
-624 TDQAGMW
+624 SDQAGMW
-631 NVIAAFGKNVM
+631 NVIATFGQSVM
-642 DNVPFDGIISTGV
+642 NEVTFDGIISTGV

-662 SNLDNAMN
+662 SNLDNEMN

-685 GASCTVFESILT
+685 GASCTVFESIIT
-697 PKFNVTLDGNTFR
+697 PKFNVTMDGNSYRFATS
-710 PNLTAD
+710 D

-740 AIKSPY
+740 AIQSPY
-746 VVTDMSN
+746 TVTDMSN

-766 EYEEG
+766 EYKEG

>member
-1 MKRTLKFLAILL
+1 MKKTLKFLAIIL
-13 ACSLVFSCV
+13 ALSLAYSCG
-22 EKEPQPEDPPQQE
+22 EKEPQPQDPPQQE
-35 QPDDSGNTDE
+35 QPDDPVNPD
-45 PENPEQ
+45 PENPED
-51 PEDPNDPGNTE
+51 PENPGESGDEQDPADPNNYQVRT
-62 DPTTPPAE
+62 AQ
-70 VDVMEI
+70 
-76 ASAEDLVKL
+76 DLVNL
-85 ATWVNAG
+85 ATLVNEG
-92 TKVKTAMLKNDID
+92 TEVKSAMLMNDID
-105 MAAVTEWVPI
+105 MASVTEWVPI

-120 PAGATNAE
+120 PAGAADAA

-135 GIFDGNGFKIKN
+135 GVFDGNGYKIKN
-147 LKMVAKTA
+147 LKMVANTS
-155 TAGENYGLFGV
+155 TAGANYGLFGV
-166 LAPGALVQNFIIDA
+166 LAPGSLVQNFVIDS

-189 ASIATGV
+189 ASVATGV
-196 VAGYVYDATVRDVS
+196 VAGYVFDATVRDITS
-210 NYAPMTF
+210 HAPMTF
-217 KGQAGSVFMSMAMVG
+217 KGKAGSVFMSMALIG
-232 QVYCQNIGVT
+232 QVYCKENGIT
-242 MDSCHNYGEIVA
+242 IDSCHNTGEINA

-269 AGLVGFAHAPTTDQ
+269 AGIVGFAHALSGAPVMTT
-283 TIVSTISDSSNS
+283 VSDCSNS

-309 AAMNRC
+309 GAMNRNIQ
-315 CVLVNCENT
+315 LVNCENS

-331 PKDDGSR
+331 PKEDGSR

-357 RGNLISTTKGR
+357 KGNLVSTTKGR

-382 NCANYGEILTDGQYR
+382 NCANYGEVLTDGTYR
-397 GLFWAYN
+397 GLFWGYN
-404 TANATWKSCIASGKV
+404 TAEATWKNCTASGKV
-419 GTYNNGTPAYDEY
+419 GKYNGGTPVYDEY
-432 TEATKANYLGVQKSG
+432 TEATKAQYLGVQKAG
-447 TSSTLTDITYQV
+447 TASALIDINYQIGV
-459 GIKEQEPGDG
+459 KEPEASD

-516 QYYSGWTSSSDYH
+516 QYNEGWTTSSDYH
-529 LYECLPGATSWSHTT
+529 KYECLPGSTEWAHTT
-544 NANLAEVAAR
+544 NTNLAEIAAS

-571 WVWNATAKSNIQGL
+571 WTWNATAKSNLQGL
-585 VDNVKAAQ
+585 IDKVKAAQ
-593 GSNVPKFFYILS
+593 GTNVPKFHYILS

-617 SQPSVTW
+617 SKPSMTW
-624 TDQAGMW
+624 SDQAGMW
-631 NVIAAFGKNVM
+631 NVIATFGQSVM
-642 DNVPFDGIISTGV
+642 NEVTFDGIISTGV

-662 SNLDNAMN
+662 SNLDNEMN

-685 GASCTVFESILT
+685 GASCTVFESIIT
-697 PKFNVTLDGNTFR
+697 PKFNVTMDGNSYRFT
-710 PNLTAD
+710 TSD

-740 AIKSPY
+740 AIQSPY
-746 VVTDMSN
+746 TVTDMSN

-766 EYEEG
+766 EYKEG

>member
-1 MKRTLKFLAILL
+1 MRKLLKLTAVILALSL
-13 ACSLVFSCV
+13 AYACDN
-22 EKEPQPEDPPQQE
+22 KEPQPQDPPQQE
-35 QPDDSGNTDE
+35 EPST
-45 PENPEQ
+45 PENPG
-51 PEDPNDPGNTE
+51 DPGTT
-62 DPTTPPAE
+62 DPETPPAE
-70 VDVMEI
+70 VALMEI
-76 ASAEDLVKL
+76 TKAEDLVKL
-85 ATWVNAG
+85 ATWVNGG
-92 TKVKTAMLKNDID
+92 TKVHAAMLKNDID
-105 MAAVTEWVPI
+105 MASVTEWIPI

-120 PAGATNAE
+120 PAGGTNAA

-135 GIFDGNGFKIKN
+135 GTFDGNGYKIKN
-147 LKMVAKTA
+147 LKMQAKGSVAGA
-155 TAGENYGLFGV
+155 NYGLFGV
-166 LAPGALVQNFIIDA
+166 LAPGSLVQNFIIDA

-189 ASIATGV
+189 ASVATGV
-196 VAGYVYDATVRDVS
+196 VAGYVYDATVRDVTS
-210 NYAPMTF
+210 YAPMTF
-217 KGQAGSVFMSMAMVG
+217 KGKAGAVFMSMAMIG
-232 QVYCQNIGVT
+232 QVYCENIGVT
-242 MDSCHNYGEIVA
+242 VDSCHNYGEIVA

-269 AGLVGFAHAPTTDQ
+269 AGIVGFAHAPSADQ
-283 TIVSTISDSSNS
+283 TIVSTISDCSNA
-295 GNMTSATGRTAGIV
+295 GNMTSATGRTSGIV

-315 CVLVNCENT
+315 AVLVRCENT

-357 RGNLISTTKGR
+357 RGNLVSTTKGR

-382 NCANYGEILTDGQYR
+382 SCANYGEVLTDGQYR
-397 GLFWAYN
+397 GLFWGYN
-404 TANATWKSCIASGKV
+404 TADATWKNCIASGKV

-447 TSSTLTDITYQV
+447 TSSTLTDITYLIGV
-459 GIKEQEPGDG
+459 KEQEPTPG

-489 HLPGMLKAAGLDKV
+489 HLPGMLKAAGLEKV

-516 QYYSGWTSSSDYH
+516 QYNSGWESSSDYK
-529 LYECLPGATSWSHTT
+529 LYESLPGSTSWTT
-544 NANLAEVAAR
+544 TSNANLAEVAAR

-571 WVWNATAKSNIQGL
+571 WTWNATAKNNIQGL
-585 VDNVKAAQ
+585 VDKVKAAQ

-610 MAKIGSG
+610 MAKIGTG
-617 SQPSVTW
+617 SQPSMTW
-624 TDQAGMW
+624 KDQAGMW
-631 NVIAAFGKNVM
+631 EVIAAFGKNVM
-642 DNVPFDGIISTGV
+642 SNVTFDGIISTGV
-655 MLQNLRT
+655 MLQNLR
-662 SNLDNAMN
+662 SSSLDNAMN

-685 GASCTVFESILT
+685 GASCTVFESIIT
-697 PKFNVTLDGNTFR
+697 PKFNVTLDGNTYR
-710 PNLTAD
+710 YNVTD
-716 TGESSYTTPV
+716 TGDSSYTTPV
-726 TDVNAPVA
+726 TDTNAPVA

-740 AIKSPY
+740 AIQSPY

-753 YQENV
+753 YKENV

>member
-1 MKRTLKFLAILL
+1 MKKTLKFLAIIL
-13 ACSLVFSCV
+13 ALSLAYSCG
-22 EKEPQPEDPPQQE
+22 EKEPQPQDPPQQE
-35 QPDDSGNTDE
+35 QPDDPVNPD
-45 PENPEQ
+45 PENPEDPGDPGDEQ
-51 PEDPNDPGNTE
+51 DPADPNNYQVRT
-62 DPTTPPAE
+62 AQ
-70 VDVMEI
+70 
-76 ASAEDLVKL
+76 DLVNL
-85 ATWVNAG
+85 ATLVNEG
-92 TKVKTAMLKNDID
+92 TEVKSAMLMNDID
-105 MAAVTEWVPI
+105 MASVTEWVPI

-120 PAGATNAE
+120 PAGAADAD

-135 GIFDGNGFKIKN
+135 GVFDGNGYKIKN
-147 LKMVAKTA
+147 LKMVANTS
-155 TAGENYGLFGV
+155 TAGANYGLFGV
-166 LAPGALVQNFIIDA
+166 LAPGSLVQNFVIDS

-189 ASIATGV
+189 ASVATGV
-196 VAGYVYDATVRDVS
+196 VAGYVFDATVRDITS
-210 NYAPMTF
+210 HAPMTF
-217 KGQAGSVFMSMAMVG
+217 KGKAGSVFMSMALIG
-232 QVYCQNIGVT
+232 QVYCKENGIT
-242 MDSCHNYGEIVA
+242 IDSCHNTGEINA

-269 AGLVGFAHAPTTDQ
+269 AGIVGFAHALSGAPVMTT
-283 TIVSTISDSSNS
+283 VSDCSNS

-309 AAMNRC
+309 AAMNRNIQ
-315 CVLVNCENT
+315 LVNCENS

-331 PKDDGSR
+331 PKEDGSR

-357 RGNLISTTKGR
+357 KGNLISTTKGR

-382 NCANYGEILTDGQYR
+382 NCANYGEVLTDGTYR
-397 GLFWAYN
+397 GLFWGYN
-404 TANATWKSCIASGKV
+404 TAEATWKNCTASGKV
-419 GTYNNGTPAYDEY
+419 GKYNGGTPVYDEY
-432 TEATKANYLGVQKSG
+432 TEATKAQYLGVQKAG
-447 TSSTLTDITYQV
+447 TASALIDINYQIGVKQPESSD
-459 GIKEQEPGDG
+459 

-481 SFTMDAVT
+481 SFTKDAVE
-489 HLPGMLKAAGLDKV
+489 HLPGILKAAGLNKV
-503 HMIHMYYGGRLVS
+503 HMVHMYYGGRLVS
-516 QYYSGWTSSSDYH
+516 EYNAGWTTSSDYH
-529 LYECLPGATSWSHTT
+529 KYECLPGSTEWAHTT
-544 NANLAEVAAR
+544 NTNLAEIAAS

-571 WVWNATAKSNIQGL
+571 WTWNATAKSNLQGL
-585 VDNVKAAQ
+585 IDKVKAAQ
-593 GSNVPKFFYILS
+593 GTNVPKFHYILS

-617 SQPSVTW
+617 SKPSMTW
-624 TDQAGMW
+624 SDQAGMW
-631 NVIAAFGKNVM
+631 NVIATFGQSVM
-642 DNVPFDGIISTGV
+642 NEVTFDGIISTGV

-662 SNLDNAMN
+662 SNLDNEMN

-685 GASCTVFESILT
+685 GASCTVFESIIT
-697 PKFNVTLDGNTFR
+697 PKFNVTMDGNSYRFATS
-710 PNLTAD
+710 D

-740 AIKSPY
+740 AIQSPY
-746 VVTDMSN
+746 TVTDMSN

-766 EYEEG
+766 EYKEG

>member
-1 MKRTLKFLAILL
+1 MKKTLKFLAIIL
-13 ACSLVFSCV
+13 ALSLAYSCG
-22 EKEPQPEDPPQQE
+22 EKEPQPQDPPQQE
-35 QPDDSGNTDE
+35 QPGDTETPGDTEEPED
-45 PENPEQ
+45 PENPGDEQ
-51 PEDPNDPGNTE
+51 DPADPNNYQVRT
-62 DPTTPPAE
+62 AQ
-70 VDVMEI
+70 
-76 ASAEDLVKL
+76 DLVNL
-85 ATWVNAG
+85 ATLVNEG
-92 TKVKTAMLKNDID
+92 TEVKSAMLMNDID
-105 MAAVTEWVPI
+105 MASVTEWVPI

-120 PAGATNAE
+120 PAGAADAT

-135 GIFDGNGFKIKN
+135 GVFDGNGYKIKN
-147 LKMVAKTA
+147 LKMVANTS
-155 TAGENYGLFGV
+155 TAGANYGLFGV
-166 LAPGALVQNFIIDA
+166 LAPGSLVQNFVIDS

-189 ASIATGV
+189 ASVATGV
-196 VAGYVYDATVRDVS
+196 VAGYVFDATVRDITS
-210 NYAPMTF
+210 HAPMTF
-217 KGQAGSVFMSMAMVG
+217 KGKAGSVFMSMALIG
-232 QVYCQNIGVT
+232 QVYCKENGIT
-242 MDSCHNYGEIVA
+242 IDSCHNTGEIKA

-269 AGLVGFAHAPTTDQ
+269 AGIVGFAHALSGAPVMTT
-283 TIVSTISDSSNS
+283 VSDCSNS

-309 AAMNRC
+309 GAMNRNIQ
-315 CVLVNCENT
+315 LVNCENS

-331 PKDDGSR
+331 PKEDGSR

-357 RGNLISTTKGR
+357 KGNLVSTTKGR

-382 NCANYGEILTDGQYR
+382 NCANYGEVLTDGIYR
-397 GLFWAYN
+397 GLFWGYN
-404 TANATWKSCIASGKV
+404 TAEATWKNCTASGKV
-419 GTYNNGTPAYDEY
+419 GKYNGGTPVYDEY
-432 TEATKANYLGVQKSG
+432 TEATKAQYLGVQKAG
-447 TSSTLTDITYQV
+447 TASALIDINYQIGV
-459 GIKEQEPGDG
+459 KPPEASD

-481 SFTMDAVT
+481 SFTKDAVE
-489 HLPGMLKAAGLDKV
+489 HLPGILKAAGLNKV
-503 HMIHMYYGGRLVS
+503 HMVHMYYGGRLVS
-516 QYYSGWTSSSDYH
+516 EYNAGWTTSSDYH
-529 LYECLPGATSWSHTT
+529 KYECLPGSTEWAHTT
-544 NANLAEVAAR
+544 NTNLAEIAAS

-571 WVWNATAKSNIQGL
+571 WTWNATAKSNLQGL
-585 VDNVKAAQ
+585 IDKVKAAQ
-593 GSNVPKFFYILS
+593 GTNVPKFHYILS

-617 SQPSVTW
+617 SKPSMTW
-624 TDQAGMW
+624 SDQAGMW
-631 NVIAAFGKNVM
+631 NVIATFGKSVM
-642 DNVPFDGIISTGV
+642 NEVSFDGIISTGV

-662 SNLDNAMN
+662 SNLDNDMN

-685 GASCTVFESILT
+685 GASCTVFESLIT
-697 PKFNVTLDGNTFR
+697 PKFSVTMDGNTYRFA
-710 PNLTAD
+710 TSD

-740 AIKSPY
+740 AIQSPY
-746 VVTDMSN
+746 TVTDMSN

-766 EYEEG
+766 EYVEG